1 MSTSHD
7 SSAARTLRS
16 LLGLPREAPA
26 AAPAGASLRAVAEGR
41 PARTVAG
48 AVAAAAG
55 PDAETGQLLEAL
67 VRDHLGG
74 DAERWLG
81 LHDAL
86 ATHRGTLPE
95 LLADVP
101 PPAHPVPPASPGGL
115 RPPAPRS
122 VHATLALLLE
132 HAPPKDAAAAV
143 AVLPDRTLDGLL
155 ATGSLPGPAV
165 TAAVTEYG
173 DPRTRTALAR
183 HTRLDS
189 RVLARLLDTG
199 DPQVGAAVYRNPR
212 ATQSLRRTLVHRLD
226 RIPLDEALYAE
237 LADRG
242 ASVPHTWLAPL
253 LGSGD
258 PQLAARALI
267 GGARGVAQQYAL
279 VRVWERTGPEA
290 VRALLD
296 DPGVRRCMSRAVV
309 SDVAGALAAD
319 DGSDDGSG
327 EALRALRERCEPYE
341 DPARLPAL
349 LATTRGTS
357 SLRDL
362 LSEPYVHDLNA
373 LAQAHA
379 ASPFMPK
386 ASEELA
392 RHEAADDTQRLAFRL
407 STLNA
412 PWRTGGRRAGN
423 TAPPRQRLAEEELD
437 DHAGLWAE
445 GMAAAGLLN
454 PVDLIATAHPAA
466 RALHALDRLA
476 RRKLLGGAAVAALHE
491 LAADRLGDR
500 PEAWAAFDT
509 LLPRHPGTLSEVL
522 TEAGKAPAPQ
532 SDGSGGS
539 GGAGGTGTGAPTAGP
554 QDGEAAA
561 PDTRPAAPDRS
572 PAVAEAAEAP
582 AVPRGPRMAAALAAL
597 DLLRSLAPGEVPLP
611 ADPGVLRFLAHH
623 HGDTAPGLATPQ
635 WLVEACAAHGIAPP
649 HGSWPTAPTPD
660 EILAAPVTTWGTGV
674 QPLERAYTQGIVQA
688 ADLTAVLPARH
699 LLQLP
704 HDWRRLAFAA
714 AWRAETGRLLRAELG
729 TDPDAWLRLADTA
742 AGTAGHA
749 GSTAS
754 GESVGGPGWVELLRL
769 ARSGDTAP
777 AGYRPPEE
785 RAYASYTARPDTP
798 DEAVRMADRGNHL
811 WLWPIGT
818 LLCVAD
824 DAEVV
829 DAVLPRLGP
838 DGPWLLAAYLLR
850 HDRTPRT
857 VLDRLLAGRDP
868 QALRVLASQTRW
880 LSPGAAELLA
890 DLGEPDVDL
899 ALLRHG
905 TTAQVARRIVARS
918 RPGGTH
924 PAEGLGARVLAV
936 LRADPSAGP
945 VGDDRWL
952 TSAEPDLIEE
962 VFARRTGLSLA
973 QQVLGC
979 LHLCE
984 HGGRDR
990 LAALVARGV
999 LGQAATTLCVKALE
1013 SGDPAAVLRAR
1024 ADRELAPGKLV
1035 ARLRRA
1041 THHWQTTGVLRD
1053 RPYGIDWEAVES
1065 AHAEDPLPQWPYIVR
1080 HPDAPAALR
1089 LRHAGLVEEPGP
1101 DGLPDGPELTLARAR
1116 HGLGGR
1122 HGCAAATQFDGLL
1135 ASGHLGAADLL
1146 HEAAPAAVVLAY
1158 LSGASRRADAPP
1170 QAQAALGALA
1180 DLVAARLG
1188 TDPGAWSRVTTRL
1201 TARDPHW
1208 NPSSPVTSLLT

>member
-1 MSTSHD
+1 MSTSYD
-7 SSAARTLRS
+7 SSAAPTLRS
-16 LLGLPREAPA
+16 LLVPRREAPA
-26 AAPAGASLRAVAEGR
+26 AAPAGAALRAVVEGR
-41 PARTVAG
+41 PARAAAG
-48 AVAAAAG
+48 ALATAGG
-55 PDAETGQLLEAL
+55 PDAETAQHLEAL
-67 VRDHLGG
+67 VRERLGG
-74 DAERWLG
+74 DGDRWLG

-101 PPAHPVPPASPGGL
+101 PPAAPAPAPAPAPARHGAL
-115 RPPAPRS
+115 RRPAPRS

-132 HAPPKDAAAAV
+132 HARPQDAAAAL
-143 AVLPDRTLDGLL
+143 AALPDRTLDGLL

-173 DPRTRTALAR
+173 DARTRTALAR

-226 RIPLDEALYAE
+226 RIPMDEALHAE

-242 ASVPHTWLAPL
+242 ADVPHTWLAPL

-258 PQLAARALI
+258 PRLAARALA

-279 VRVWERTGPEA
+279 VRVWERTGPAA
-290 VRALLD
+290 VRTLLD
-296 DPGVRRCMSRAVV
+296 DPGVARCLNRAVV
-309 SDVAGALAAD
+309 SAVADALAA
-319 DGSDDGSG
+319 DDGSG

-362 LSEPYVHDLNA
+362 LSEPYVHDVKA
-373 LAQAHA
+373 LAAAHA

-407 STLNA
+407 SALNA

-423 TAPPRQRLAEEELD
+423 TAPPAQRLAGEALD

-445 GMAAAGLLN
+445 GMAAAGLLD
-454 PVDLIATAHPAA
+454 PVDLIRTAHPAA
-466 RALHALDRLA
+466 HALHALDRLA
-476 RRKLLGGAAVAALHE
+476 ARNLLGDAAVAALHE
-491 LAADRLGDR
+491 RVDRLLGAR
-500 PEAWAAFDT
+500 PEAWAALEA
-509 LLPRHPGTLSEVL
+509 LLPGYPGTLNEAIA
-522 TEAGKAPAPQ
+522 EAGKTAAPPT
-532 SDGSGGS
+532 
-539 GGAGGTGTGAPTAGP
+539 GGAGGREEGDAGTPADRGP
-554 QDGEAAA
+554 AEAAAGEAAG
-561 PDTRPAAPDRS
+561 AA
-572 PAVAEAAEAP
+572 AEAAEAEAAEAP
-582 AVPRGPRMAAALAAL
+582 AVPRGPRMGAALAAL

-611 ADPGVLRFLAHH
+611 ADPGVLHFLAHH
-623 HGDTAPGLATPQ
+623 HRDTAPGLATPQ
-635 WLVEACAAHGIAPP
+635 WLVRACTAHGIAPP
-649 HGSWPTAPTPD
+649 HGSWPTAPTP
-660 EILAAPVTTWGTGV
+660 EEVWAAPVTTWGNGV
-674 QPLERAYTQGIVQA
+674 QPLERAYTEGIVQA
-688 ADLTAVLPARH
+688 GELAAELPARH
-699 LLQLP
+699 LLKLP

-714 AWRAETGRLLRAELG
+714 AWRAQTARLLRDGLG

-742 AGTAGHA
+742 AAAGGPA
-749 GSTAS
+749 DATAS
-754 GESVGGPGWVELLRL
+754 GTPVGGPGWVELLRL
-769 ARSGDTAP
+769 ARSGETPP
-777 AGYRPPEE
+777 AGYRPLEE
-785 RAYASYTARPDTP
+785 SAAGSTTARPGTP
-798 DEAVRMADRGNHL
+798 DEAVRLAERGSHL

-824 DAEVV
+824 DPEVV

-850 HDRTPRT
+850 HDRTPRG

-880 LSPGAAELLA
+880 LSPGAGELLA

-905 TTAQVARRIVARS
+905 TTPQVARRIVARS
-918 RPGGTH
+918 RPGGAR
-924 PAEGLGARVLAV
+924 PEEGLGARVLAA

-945 VGDDRWL
+945 VGGARWL
-952 TSAEPDLIEE
+952 SSAEPDLIEE
-962 VFARRTGLSLA
+962 VFARRTDLGLA

-979 LHLCE
+979 LRLCE
-984 HGGRDR
+984 HGGPDR

-999 LGQAATTLCVKALE
+999 LGQAAATLCVKALE
-1013 SGDPAAVLRAR
+1013 SADPAAVLRAR
-1024 ADRELAPGKLV
+1024 ADRELAPAKLI
-1035 ARLRRA
+1035 ARLRKAGR
-1041 THHWQTTGVLRD
+1041 HWQTTGVLGD
-1053 RPYGIDWEAVES
+1053 RLYGIDWQAVEA
-1065 AHAEDPLPQWPYIVR
+1065 AHAEEPLPHWQYVVR

-1089 LRHAGLVEEPGP
+1089 LRHAELMEEPGP
-1101 DGLPDGPELTLARAR
+1101 DGLPEWPELTRARAR
-1116 HGLGGR
+1116 YGLGGR
-1122 HGCAAATQFDGLL
+1122 YGCAAATQFDGLL
-1135 ASGHLGAADLL
+1135 ASGHLEASDLL
-1146 HEAAPAAVVLAY
+1146 DGVAPAALVLAY
-1158 LSGASRRADAPP
+1158 LSGASRRSDAPP
-1170 QAQAALGALA
+1170 QARAAVEALA
-1180 DLVAARLG
+1180 GLVAARLG
-1188 TDPGAWSRVTTRL
+1188 TDPEAWARVTARL
-1201 TARDPHW
+1201 TDRDPNW
-1208 NPSSPVTSLLT
+1208 PPLSPITTLLT